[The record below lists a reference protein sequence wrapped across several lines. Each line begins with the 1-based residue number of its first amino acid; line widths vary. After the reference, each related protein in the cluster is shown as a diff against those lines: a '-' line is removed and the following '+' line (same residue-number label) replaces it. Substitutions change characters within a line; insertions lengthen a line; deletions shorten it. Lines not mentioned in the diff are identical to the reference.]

1 MNLQE
6 LLNYRTKCMICQRS
20 MIVCSAELGGLSLSI
35 NSKGLHIRLKDQPKG
50 RVYANFRFD
59 GTYELG
65 DRFWSIYAKP
75 FIVCKTCPVCNYD
88 VNMQTTTSPSNIVPN
103 LSSSNMTL
111 AATSHTPSVFSS
123 IDNLKKK
130 ICFYSFALNIN
141 DDNTYNSWLFREFA
155 GFSEGGAFYHINTDF
170 TTGASK
176 IFHAKFNQKLED
188 LLDLS
193 VPAINLTGTYD
204 KLQMIKKIKMYSI
217 FS

>member
-1 MNLQE
+1 
-6 LLNYRTKCMICQRS
+6 
-20 MIVCSAELGGLSLSI
+20 MIVGSAELVGMSLSV
-35 NSKGLHIRLKDQPKG
+35 SPDELRIRLKDKPKG
-50 RVYANFRFD
+50 RVYANFKFD

-88 VNMQTTTSPSNIVPN
+88 IDTRLIKPSTPAPS
-103 LSSSNMTL
+103 LSSSNMTM

-141 DDNTYNSWLFREFA
+141 DDGTYNCWMFREFA
-155 GFSEGGAFYHINTDF
+155 GFSLDNSFFHINTDF
-170 TTGASK
+170 TTGTSR
-176 IFHAKFNQKLED
+176 IFRADFTQKLED
-188 LLDLS
+188 LMDLS
-193 VPAINLTGTYD
+193 VPAVNLTNTHN
-204 KLQMIKKIKMYSI
+204 KEQLINKIKIYNM